1 MIEITFNP
9 EEIVG
14 KLSKLGQVQFPNA
27 AATALNLTAFKVRE
41 ALQAGATASFKE
53 VSPFTL
59 AAFLYK
65 KGTPANLE
73 ASIFIR
79 FDVPKGNAPS
89 DYLAPHIV
97 NETGNRNGGL
107 AYRTRFARGLERVR
121 DPSPIAMGGSILA
134 SNKVMTP
141 TQSPQGVRFGAR
153 GRMTPGQYE
162 QIFTYLANTDST
174 RTATTG
180 RKSAGRAGVR
190 YFYMNQAMADE
201 RRGLRSNKPGIFKVN
216 SGKLMRVMTE
226 INTPSFGAKFR
237 FFDIGAETA
246 NREFPLLLSKQKFL

>member
-14 KLSKLGQVQFPNA
+14 KLSKLGQVQLPNA

-79 FDVPKGNAPS
+79 FDAPKGNAPS
-89 DYLAPHIV
+89 DYLAPHIYS
-97 NETGNRNGGL
+97 GL

-141 TQSPQGVRFGAR
+141 TQSPQGVRFGVR

-201 RRGLRSNKPGIFKVN
+201 RRSLRSNKPGIFKVN

>member
-14 KLSKLGQVQFPNA
+14 KLSKLGQVQLPSA

-79 FDVPKGNAPS
+79 FDAPKGNAPS

-180 RKSAGRAGVR
+180 RKSAARAGVR

-216 SGKLMRVMTE
+216 GGKLMRVMTE

-246 NREFPLLLSKQKFL
+246 NREFPLLLSKQKIL

>member
-79 FDVPKGNAPS
+79 FDAPKGNAPS
-89 DYLAPHIV
+89 DYLAPHIY
-97 NETGNRNGGL
+97 GGL
-107 AYRTRFARGLERVR
+107 AYRTRFAKGLGRVR
-121 DPSPIAMGGSILA
+121 DPSPIAMGGPILA
-134 SNKVMTP
+134 PNRVMTP

>member
-14 KLSKLGQVQFPNA
+14 KLSKLGQVQLPSA

-79 FDVPKGNAPS
+79 FDAPKGNAPS
-89 DYLAPHIV
+89 DYLAPHIY
-97 NETGNRNGGL
+97 GGL

-121 DPSPIAMGGSILA
+121 DPSSIAMGGSILA

-216 SGKLMRVMTE
+216 GGKLMRVMTE

>member
-1 MIEITFNP
+1 
-9 EEIVG
+9 
-14 KLSKLGQVQFPNA
+14 
-27 AATALNLTAFKVRE
+27 
-41 ALQAGATASFKE
+41 
-53 VSPFTL
+53 
-59 AAFLYK
+59 
-65 KGTPANLE
+65 
-73 ASIFIR
+73 
-79 FDVPKGNAPS
+79 
-89 DYLAPHIV
+89 
-97 NETGNRNGGL
+97 
-107 AYRTRFARGLERVR
+107 
-121 DPSPIAMGGSILA
+121 
-134 SNKVMTP
+134 
-141 TQSPQGVRFGAR
+141 
-153 GRMTPGQYE
+153 MTPGQYE

-216 SGKLMRVMTE
+216 GGKLMRVMTE

>member
-14 KLSKLGQVQFPNA
+14 KLSKLGQVQLPSA

-141 TQSPQGVRFGAR
+141 TQSPQGVRFGVR

-201 RRGLRSNKPGIFKVN
+201 RRSLRSNKPGIFKVN
-216 SGKLMRVMTE
+216 GGKLMRVMTE